1 MQISELANFLAI
13 LTIVDSDSK
22 IAEYTIKLA
31 QADTVVNEG
40 ETDTTVLMD
49 IKKHLP
55 ELQKELDAIQQK
67 KLALKEKV
75 IAKILT
81 PDS

>member
-1 MQISELANFLAI
+1 MQLTELANFLAI

-22 IAEYTIKLA
+22 IAQYTVKLA

-40 ETDTTVLMD
+40 ETDTTVLRE

-55 ELQKELDAIQQK
+55 ELQKELNAIQQN
-67 KLALKEKV
+67 KLELKEKV
-75 IAKILT
+75 ITKILT